1 MFIIILASMPIRN
14 QGFRYPAPLHY
25 YNYHRQPKTIQPTEE
40 SALQPQEFSKPM
52 PAERVE
58 QILQIIKNGL
68 QEFKDIPLTY
78 ASHQEENMQE
88 NREQKL
94 SSLSVSRM
102 TRV

>member
-1 MFIIILASMPIRN
+1 MPITS

-25 YNYHRQPKTIQPTEE
+25 YIYQRQPKTIQPTEE
-40 SALQPQEFSKPM
+40 STLQPQEFSKPLS
-52 PAERVE
+52 AERVGR
-58 QILQIIKNGL
+58 ILQIIKNGL

-78 ASHQEENMQE
+78 ATQEEEEMQE
-88 NREQKL
+88 NREKKL

>member
-1 MFIIILASMPIRN
+1 MPITS

-25 YNYHRQPKTIQPTEE
+25 YIYQRQPKTIQPTEE
-40 SALQPQEFSKPM
+40 STLQPQEFSKPM

-68 QEFKDIPLTY
+68 QEFKDIPLTHTT
-78 ASHQEENMQE
+78 HQEENMQE